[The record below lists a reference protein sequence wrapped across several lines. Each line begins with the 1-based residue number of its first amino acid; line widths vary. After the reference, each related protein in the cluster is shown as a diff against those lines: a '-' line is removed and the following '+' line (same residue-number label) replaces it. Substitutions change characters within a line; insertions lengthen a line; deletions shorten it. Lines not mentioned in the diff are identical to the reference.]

1 MSESTIK
8 YFPEMQQGSPEW
20 FAARCGLLTAS
31 EMKEVLTPKT
41 LEMKKGYMDHVYEL
55 LAQRISGFVE
65 PSYISND
72 MLRGIEDEPLAR
84 AAFAK
89 KWGGVS
95 EVGFVTNN
103 KWGYTLGCSPDWLVN
118 EDEGAECKSR
128 KQALQM
134 KFIMTEEV
142 PDDAMLQI
150 QTNLL
155 VSERKKWWYVSY
167 SGGHRMK
174 RTPVER
180 SMKHFD
186 AILTASS
193 EVEKKLT
200 ELMAKYK
207 DMIASDDGLLPT
219 ERTLTDE
226 DVPEGEWE

>member
-1 MSESTIK
+1 
-8 YFPEMQQGSPEW
+8 
-20 FAARCGLLTAS
+20 
-31 EMKEVLTPKT
+31 
-41 LEMKKGYMDHVYEL
+41 
-55 LAQRISGFVE
+55 
-65 PSYISND
+65 
-72 MLRGIEDEPLAR
+72 
-84 AAFAK
+84 
-89 KWGGVS
+89 
-95 EVGFVTNN
+95 
-103 KWGYTLGCSPDWLVN
+103 
-118 EDEGAECKSR
+118 
-128 KQALQM
+128 M